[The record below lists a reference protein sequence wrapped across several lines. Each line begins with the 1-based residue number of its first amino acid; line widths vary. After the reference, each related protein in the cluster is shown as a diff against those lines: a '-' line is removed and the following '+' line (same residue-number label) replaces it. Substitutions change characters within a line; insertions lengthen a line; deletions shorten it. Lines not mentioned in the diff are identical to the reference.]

1 MILDDEGFIAFAPF
15 AQSFAGQIH
24 LVPLRHTPSF
34 AMASEDEVAA
44 LSTCL
49 QLLLAKIDAVLD
61 QPAYNLILR
70 EAPKP
75 WNVGPAMHWYLELI
89 SRFTQLGGFE
99 LATGIPVNSL
109 SPEPFVRDYLG
120 RPLKRTTARSAA
132 NQLRPFGTCRRPPRL
147 LRLFQQTKDRDGP
160 IQ

>member
-1 MILDDEGFIAFAPF
+1 MLHVNARRHYRISGRCLLCELVQAERQTRERMILDDEGFIAFAPF
-15 AQSFAGQIH
+15 AQSFGGQTH

-44 LSTCL
+44 LSTCF
-49 QLLLAKIDAVLD
+49 QLLLAKIDAVLN
-61 QPAYNLILR
+61 QPAYKLILR

-89 SRFTQLGGFE
+89 PRLTQLGGFE

-109 SPEPFVRDYLG
+109 SPEAFIRDYLG
-120 RPLKRTTARSAA
+120 RP
-132 NQLRPFGTCRRPPRL
+132 
-147 LRLFQQTKDRDGP
+147 
-160 IQ
+160 